1 MTSRVLILERAAGA
15 EVGGSSI
22 ETSKTVGMD
31 LAVSPRWLRHAHASH
46 ALERRAPIQLVQ
58 ATFATPPSQSMP
70 VVIST
75 LARRL
80 VFLPIRAH
88 PVALAQFGRLA
99 GILWICEKGEV
110 SDGSVWSSR

>member
-1 MTSRVLILERAAGA
+1 MLGPGPDYGWLDPYHTRQDFSARLPAVMSGTSNITLILERAAGA

-22 ETSKTVGMD
+22 ETSKIVGMD

-46 ALERRAPIQLVQ
+46 ALDRRAPIQLVQ
-58 ATFATPPSQSMP
+58 ATFATPRSEERR

-88 PVALAQFGRLA
+88 P
-99 GILWICEKGEV
+99 
-110 SDGSVWSSR
+110 